1 MEHERGES
9 DAAGPAGAAGRRGAS
24 TSARADSRSEASSPV
39 KPPVK
44 APVKPRGRPPPRSKL
59 SRPERVEL
67 FDRLRR
73 QRPAPAPEL
82 TFTDPYTLLV
92 AVTLSAQ
99 ATDRGVNRATRTLFA
114 AAPDP
119 ARMVALGVDGVG
131 EHVRTIGLWRGKAR
145 NVVALSEALL
155 RDHAGEVPRDRDAL
169 VALPG
174 VGRKTANVVLN
185 LGFGEPTMPVDTHVL
200 RLANRIGLAPGKTPE
215 IVERGLERAVPP
227 EFAVDAH
234 HWLILHGRYVCRAR
248 RPLCEHCVIADLC
261 RFKERTARTPAAI
274 AEASPN
280 GPPPG
285 VPDVGG

>member
-1 MEHERGES
+1 MRAAMGDDRRQGDAPGVTAERG
-9 DAAGPAGAAGRRGAS
+9 AKARKIGPR
-24 TSARADSRSEASSPV
+24 SA
-39 KPPVK
+39 K
-44 APVKPRGRPPPRSKL
+44 AKPPPRSRL
-59 SRPERVEL
+59 TSAERLDL
-67 FDRLRR
+67 FGRLRR

-82 TFTDPYTLLV
+82 EFSDPFTLLV

-99 ATDRGVNRATRTLFA
+99 ATDRGVNRATRALFA

-119 ARMVALGVDGVG
+119 ASMVALGVEGMG
-131 EHVRTIGLWRGKAR
+131 GHVRTIGLWRNKAR
-145 NVVALSEALL
+145 NVVALSEALV
-155 RDHAGEVPRDRDAL
+155 RDYGGEVPASRDAL

-185 LGFGEPTMPVDTHVL
+185 LGFGRPTMPVDTHVL

-215 IVERGLERAVPP
+215 IVERGLERAVP
-227 EFAVDAH
+227 ESHARDAH

-261 RFKERTARTPAAI
+261 RFEGRTSREPAPI
-274 AEASPN
+274 VEAPPN